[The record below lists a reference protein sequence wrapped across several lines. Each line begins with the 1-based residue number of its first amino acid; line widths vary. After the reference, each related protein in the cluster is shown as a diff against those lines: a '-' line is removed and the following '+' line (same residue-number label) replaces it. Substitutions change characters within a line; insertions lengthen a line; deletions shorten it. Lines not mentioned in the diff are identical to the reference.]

1 MLARGIRNRL
11 VNKSRSVHQLMLNRD
26 GFTFLW
32 TQHFLLRVPNINLV
46 DVAPYAVGFFGLA
59 LWQKVS

>member
-1 MLARGIRNRL
+1 M
-11 VNKSRSVHQLMLNRD
+11 NKSRSVHQLMLNRD